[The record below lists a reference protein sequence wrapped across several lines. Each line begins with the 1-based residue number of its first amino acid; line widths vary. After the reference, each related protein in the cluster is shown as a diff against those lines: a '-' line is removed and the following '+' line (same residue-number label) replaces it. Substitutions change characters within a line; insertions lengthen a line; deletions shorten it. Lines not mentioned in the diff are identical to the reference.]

1 MADILRTPYTGSFQE
16 NLEIIEYL
24 CGDLE
29 FKPEVGLAADIAEG
43 KAWPNAVHDLNY
55 DQVRVKGQHWY
66 SYIYYAFNK
75 RDSQFI
81 ILPYSNGSGENK
93 KTIFV
98 AYEYGI
104 GNALVKTGA
113 MMKIKPADIA
123 QNFMIENITPLATG
137 AQANACCWYFG
148 FTPSRWTVRGYQTI
162 TMKNLKETI
171 KAMKTKE
178 EKDKHIKV
186 MFSELY
192 FVYKPTSMHL
202 YQYSFRDMIDKAK
215 QAYAYSLAES
225 SIWQKLAGTTKA
237 EVETQCA
244 EYIRA
249 VGNAE
254 QKNANTVVDGGT
266 ISNADR
272 NVFKVGCAKS
282 LCNIIA
288 ILDPKKENV
297 LLSELDGN
305 SVMDKAMMNSII
317 KMTEGNPLVQTISNA
332 DRNVFKVGCAKSL
345 CNIIAI
351 LDPKKE
357 KEDVLITEEREQLL
371 KKLDG
376 NSVIDKAMMNSIIKM
391 TEGNPL
397 VHNVVGTFNWIASEI
412 APNHEILEAILG
424 VDVDVTKIITKIL
437 HSIPFAGSVL
447 ALGTTQVTKL
457 FGHFL
462 RPMASV
468 EEWKDN
474 AAKLCMV
481 DLDMKGCDWNPEY
494 EASSDKNPS
503 TVVARRRR
511 RRRTTN
517 RRNRGDT
524 DGQVW
529 T

>member
-288 ILDPKKENV
+288 ILDPKKE
-297 LLSELDGN
+297 
-305 SVMDKAMMNSII
+305 
-317 KMTEGNPLVQTISNA
+317 
-332 DRNVFKVGCAKSL
+332 
-345 CNIIAI
+345 
-351 LDPKKE
+351 

-376 NSVIDKAMMNSIIKM
+376 NSVIDEAMMNSMIKM
-391 TEGNPL
+391 TVGNPL